1 MGLNSPRPEGTLS
14 FMLSHLTLRM
24 QVCMKQYAIRPVSL
38 LSASGQYNM
47 LGEPI
52 NISFAFILYLAKG
65 EFPLTCVKI
74 LHYEQIIVTMC
85 REALESTGYM
95 IKYDSVNK
103 ATFNIKRKFD

>member
-1 MGLNSPRPEGTLS
+1 MSREMIS
-14 FMLSHLTLRM
+14 
-24 QVCMKQYAIRPVSL
+24 
-38 LSASGQYNM
+38 
-47 LGEPI
+47 
-52 NISFAFILYLAKG
+52 ISFAFIIYLVKG
-65 EFPLTCVKI
+65 EFPLACVKI